1 MKKNYEEIDLSKLLK
16 YILSCKK
23 ITIIIIFTSTFLALA
38 YNFSSPKFYQTTA
51 IVNSMSKATQIKF
64 ATTNTQNLKDLNFF
78 NFRDEYDE
86 YNNIYNDYYLSLIS
100 QKNFKEYLNTISLN
114 HKNFNILYDLGN
126 VNKYINENISIR
138 IVTLESKNFKENLDD
153 LLNKY
158 LKYTEEN
165 VKKKYKTNFL
175 DYYSRSLIILKY
187 QLEVTR
193 NLDLI
198 DKNAKKHE
206 IQKLINQIEFAEN
219 RIGFLN
225 SDSFFLDSFIFQE
238 ANVVIPNNMNLLF
251 LLLISF
257 ISSLLLSIFVISIRY
272 CLIK

>member
-1 MKKNYEEIDLSKLLK
+1 
-16 YILSCKK
+16 
-23 ITIIIIFTSTFLALA
+23 
-38 YNFSSPKFYQTTA
+38 
-51 IVNSMSKATQIKF
+51 
-64 ATTNTQNLKDLNFF
+64 
-78 NFRDEYDE
+78 
-86 YNNIYNDYYLSLIS
+86 
-100 QKNFKEYLNTISLN
+100 
-114 HKNFNILYDLGN
+114 
-126 VNKYINENISIR
+126 
-138 IVTLESKNFKENLDD
+138 LESKNFKENLDD